1 MHERVGIN
9 DSNRESNLIT
19 IVSQK
24 NSIGDTAIMMACYLG
39 NSIML
44 DIIFDQLFTFA
55 RWNHDANSSTNSGP
69 TTNNNNKNKNSN
81 HKNNDNDNVYD
92 NDS

>member
-1 MHERVGIN
+1 MHERLGIN

-19 IVSQK
+19 ILSQK

-55 RWNHDANSSTNSGP
+55 RWNHDPNSSTNSSP
-69 TTNNNNKNKNSN
+69 TTNNNNNKKNSN